1 MAYTERN
8 MERAGALA
16 TRLAGNVTLD
26 AAGVERVLL
35 QAPYEAI
42 ARESF
47 YMFYNS
53 GWGLKHN
60 PFVFSPELRP
70 PDAEPREL
78 SRHPESLLR
87 DPAVP
92 RVATLTGV
100 LSREG
105 LLTSNPLE
113 RNPEKLSL
121 FVRNF
126 AEYLRAD
133 CMNVSEAS
141 INLVEE
147 ITARIKQRFF
157 QGQDPSPDYSEML
170 ANLVGDLRYVYPLYR
185 WVRTLDSQK
194 APMYLYL
201 FDVVDGYNY
210 QRMNLTTNV
219 TGAVHA
225 DDLGYLFRVTA
236 TELHQNI
243 SAESRSAFALR
254 EHELSSPRGPRC
266 GRRSRP
272 PTAPSVPP
280 LRRELHDDARRE
292 HFRCRGPHG
301 VLGPDRGPHGRGPGW
316 RWLGRGAGLGA
327 GAAAVARGSGR
338 GARLRH
344 RGKSVAT
351 SLVSDVRCRP
361 RRKCGPAEANDSVF
375 AQVCGLCVRCPGV
388 SFFHT

>member
-1 MAYTERN
+1 MFRAAIQLSGVANSAMAYTERN

-254 EHELSSPRGPRC
+254 EHVRLITDFAKTLSSPLLEGHDVAADPA
-266 GRRSRP
+266 RRRRP
-272 PTAPSVPP
+272 PYLHFGASFTMTRVENTFGAEDRMAFWDQIVDLMAEDRAGAGSV
-280 LRRELHDDARRE
+280 AAQAS
-292 HFRCRGPHG
+292 
-301 VLGPDRGPHGRGPGW
+301 GPGLPL
-316 RWLGRGAGLGA
+316 WL
-327 GAAAVARGSGR
+327 AALVAVLAFGTGGS
-338 GARLRH
+338 
-344 RGKSVAT
+344 
-351 SLVSDVRCRP
+351 P
-361 RRKCGPAEANDSVF
+361 
-375 AQVCGLCVRCPGV
+375 
-388 SFFHT
+388 